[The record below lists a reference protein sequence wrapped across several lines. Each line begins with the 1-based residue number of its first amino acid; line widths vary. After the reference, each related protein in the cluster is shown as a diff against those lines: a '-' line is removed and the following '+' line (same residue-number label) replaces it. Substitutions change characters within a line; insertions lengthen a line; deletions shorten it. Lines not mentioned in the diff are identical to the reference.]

1 MLRTCGCLA
10 PKLFVHPVGL
20 LDPPLKCKAS
30 ADPVGLSDLLLIF
43 GKAFVDPLFLSIRCL
58 AFCKTRVGSV
68 LILWPKVEACVESE
82 LVLELWPEAYV
93 VPGVGMELWPEA

>member
-43 GKAFVDPLFLSIRCL
+43 GKAFVDPVFLSIRCL

-82 LVLELWPEAYV
+82 LVLELWPEALRSS
-93 VPGVGMELWPEA
+93 GNGNGTLA